1 MWGACV
7 MLLQQLRYSRK
18 RLLNTGF
25 PRTLNILMQP
35 YKATTTRKFTS
46 EHCQTQQTLQPW
58 KVWGVRGY
66 LVYLNKICI
75 NYKRKNSNCSGE
87 LADNTSAKRANL
99 TSPVTEQIEVTG
111 EEAMRRTRFRETP
124 ANSAEFGSTH
134 EEAPDTQ
141 AEGQAT
147 K

>member
-46 EHCQTQQTLQPW
+46 EHCQTQQMLQPW

-75 NYKRKNSNCSGE
+75 NYKRKNCNCSGE

-99 TSPVTEQIEVTG
+99 TSAVTEQIKVTG
-111 EEAMRRTRFRETP
+111 KEATRRTRFREIP

-141 AEGQAT
+141 AERQAT
-147 K
+147 Q